1 MCAKICPI
9 KKVIGKKRSEI
20 SQFIGFLAIFQ
31 DAIAFFLRK
40 HAARICC
47 RVCRVLPICVFSGQ
61 SGDSNF
67 LAILVK
73 HPIQDRP
80 FFVKFFRLMQNIRR

>member
-31 DAIAFFLRK
+31 DAITFFYENMPLGYVVEFVEFYRFVYFQVNR
-40 HAARICC
+40 AIQIFW
-47 RVCRVLPICVFSGQ
+47 PFS
-61 SGDSNF
+61 
-67 LAILVK
+67 
-73 HPIQDRP
+73 
-80 FFVKFFRLMQNIRR
+80 